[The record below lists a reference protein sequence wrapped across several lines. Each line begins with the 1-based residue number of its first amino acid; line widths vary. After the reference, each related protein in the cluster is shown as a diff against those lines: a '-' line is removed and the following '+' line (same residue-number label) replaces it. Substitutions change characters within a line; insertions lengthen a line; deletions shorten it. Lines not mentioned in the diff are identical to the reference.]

1 LSASVSVPPN
11 TTTAVTPRIEKIVLS
26 PEAKAK
32 VEKILNSGL
41 RPVTKSNAMSKI
53 CGTCQCGNI
62 PTLKLIYDCDDASRV
77 KKYCEKCWQ
86 RIQRQDAE
94 KWEKV
99 YLDSAKYRAVQ
110 LLTDLQNCRNLCL
123 KIAMDEK
130 EISKDRIEAYKTACE
145 ASANIFKLV
154 QEGPTFKTSIKQ
166 LSSYHNNNQESIN
179 NDNNDTDTKQLRNN

>member
-1 LSASVSVPPN
+1 MSASVSVPPN

-77 KKYCEKCWQ
+77 KKYCEKCWE
-86 RIQRQDAE
+86 I
-94 KWEKV
+94 KNN
-99 YLDSAKYRAVQ
+99 
-110 LLTDLQNCRNLCL
+110 TD
-123 KIAMDEK
+123 
-130 EISKDRIEAYKTACE
+130 KDRDK
-145 ASANIFKLV
+145 
-154 QEGPTFKTSIKQ
+154 IKAQ
-166 LSSYHNNNQESIN
+166 FTIVESCREY
-179 NDNNDTDTKQLRNN
+179 QRMESR